1 MGVEA
6 LGEEKG
12 VVAEGVE
19 GVDYEGDVDVVRS
32 ARDWGG
38 GFCMLRRLVGGLL
51 RRLLMPNGRGLVVS
65 ATTPC

>member
-19 GVDYEGDVDVVRS
+19 GVDSEGDVDVVRS

-38 GFCMLRRLVGGLL
+38 GDFVCFVD
-51 RRLLMPNGRGLVVS
+51 
-65 ATTPC
+65 